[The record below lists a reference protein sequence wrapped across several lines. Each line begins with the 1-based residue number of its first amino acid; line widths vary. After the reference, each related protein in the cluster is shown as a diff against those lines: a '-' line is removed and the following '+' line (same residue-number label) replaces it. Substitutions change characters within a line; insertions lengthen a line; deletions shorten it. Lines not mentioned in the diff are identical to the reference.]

1 MAAKS
6 ENCCSCCFNLIIT
19 MGLAALFLWLSL
31 RADEPKCYLESI
43 YVPALDKS
51 LNNSPHSNSTLFFTL
66 MLKNPNKDKGIKYD
80 VVHLTF
86 RIFNDSN
93 ATRPL
98 ANATLQGFYQGHQK
112 KAHKPGNA
120 TVTAVDAVNTTVN
133 GKVYFRVDF
142 ATKVKYKIL
151 VFYKKRHSVWGGANV
166 EINGSGLKVYDKSI
180 RLGNMPVRIE
190 SGAPKLRGRYHALVA
205 FFVGVLVVLH
215 AFT

>member
-1 MAAKS
+1 MAAESK
-6 ENCCSCCFNLIIT
+6 NCCSCCFNLIIT

-43 YVPALDKS
+43 YVPALNKS
-51 LNNSPHSNSTLFFTL
+51 LNSPHNSTLFFTL
-66 MLKNPNKDKGIKYD
+66 KLNNPNKDKGIKYD
-80 VVHLTF
+80 AVHLNF

-98 ANATLQGFYQGHQK
+98 ADATLQGFYQGHQK

-120 TVTAVDAVNTTVN
+120 TVTAVDGVNTTVN

-142 ATKVKYKIL
+142 ATRVKYKIL
-151 VFYKKRHSVWGGANV
+151 VFYKKRQSVWGGANV
-166 EINGSGLKVYDKSI
+166 EINDSGLKVYDKPI
-180 RLGNMPVRIE
+180 RLGNLPVRIE
-190 SGAPKLRGRYHALVA
+190 SGAPKLRGRYHAPVA
-205 FFVGVLVVLH
+205 FFVTVLVVLH